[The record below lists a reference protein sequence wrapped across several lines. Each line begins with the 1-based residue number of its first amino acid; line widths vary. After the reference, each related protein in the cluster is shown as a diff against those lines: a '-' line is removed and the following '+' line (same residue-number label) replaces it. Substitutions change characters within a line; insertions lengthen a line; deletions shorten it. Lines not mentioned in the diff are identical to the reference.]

1 MREVLRVGGGLLK
14 QAVPL
19 LTMALMFGLD
29 WNDRGIKWGWF

>member
-1 MREVLRVGGGLLK
+1 MRDVLRGSRRLLI

-29 WNDRGIKWGWF
+29 WNDRGIKWSWF